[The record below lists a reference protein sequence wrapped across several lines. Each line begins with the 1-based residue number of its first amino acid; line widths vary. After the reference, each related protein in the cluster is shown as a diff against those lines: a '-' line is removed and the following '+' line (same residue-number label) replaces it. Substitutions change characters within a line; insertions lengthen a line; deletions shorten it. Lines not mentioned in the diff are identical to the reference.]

1 VENTMRVLYRL
12 ISTGLLFAALV
23 AASSCSSSSNS
34 SADFCDVYKKA
45 KNETQGLKSTDLA
58 SAKRTSAITRDR
70 LTAIDDAAPHEVKS
84 DADKVLA
91 FYKRVDAKVQGA
103 KSVSELSAALNADEK
118 SVQASSDRLNS
129 YTKKNCGVSSSDST
143 AGNS

>member
-1 VENTMRVLYRL
+1 MRPLFRL

-34 SADFCDVYKKA
+34 TANFCDVYKKA
-45 KNETQGLKSTDLA
+45 KKETQGLKSTDLA
-58 SAKRTSAITRDR
+58 STKRTSAITRDR

-103 KSVSELSAALNADEK
+103 KSVSDLAKLSAALSADEK

-129 YTKKNCGVSSSDST
+129 YTKKNCGVSSSGPT
-143 AGNS
+143 VGNS